1 MTQMDDD
8 LDQMLSR
15 LRLRKIREVVGA
27 ELARAE
33 KLGMGYSRLLAKAFR
48 QETQGQDV
56 RAADARLRRAKI
68 PGPWSLNTVHWDRQ
82 PGIDKKVIFE
92 LAELNFIAAGRNL
105 AFIGATGLGKTGLAS
120 ALLLKAVQAGYSGI
134 FTQAQDLF
142 DELHSTLADH
152 SSRRLLNR
160 MIRMD
165 VILIDEMGYLN
176 IRPEQANIFFKL
188 MEERYTR
195 KKTTIITT
203 NLDYSAWYDFLG
215 NKEMVS
221 ALLDRFRHRCQTIQI
236 TGTSLRTDEAD

>member
-1 MTQMDDD
+1 MDDD

-33 KLGMGYSRLLAKAFR
+33 KLGIGYSELLARLFR
-48 QETQGQDV
+48 QETQDQDV

-68 PGPWSLNTVHWDRQ
+68 PEPWSLNTFPWDRQ